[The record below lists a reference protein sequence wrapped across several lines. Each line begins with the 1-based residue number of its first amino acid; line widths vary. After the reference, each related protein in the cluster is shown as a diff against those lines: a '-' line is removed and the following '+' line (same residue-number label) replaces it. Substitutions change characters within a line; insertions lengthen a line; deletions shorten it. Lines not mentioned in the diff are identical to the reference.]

1 MTPSV
6 VAANPTLESEEVNTH
21 MLEAWNALP
30 DKDAW
35 EANHEGMLE
44 TLKTV
49 NEEFKD
55 ASGEE
60 DKKARAQE
68 YDVIG
73 QTKILKKSLSLQAEF
88 IESKVHGSG
97 DQIVG

>member
-1 MTPSV
+1 MTPIV
-6 VAANPTLESEEVNTH
+6 VAANPALESGKLNTH

-44 TLKTV
+44 NWKTA

-60 DKKARAQE
+60 DKKAGAQE

-73 QTKILKKSLSLQAEF
+73 KTKSLKKSLSLQTEI
-88 IESKVHGSG
+88 IEYDVHGGG
-97 DQIVG
+97 DQVVG

>member
-6 VAANPTLESEEVNTH
+6 VAANPTLETGEFNTH

-30 DKDAW
+30 DK
-35 EANHEGMLE
+35 EANHEEM
-44 TLKTV
+44 LKTWKAA

-55 ASGEE
+55 ASVEE
-60 DKKARAQE
+60 DKKIGAQE

-73 QTKILKKSLSLQAEF
+73 KTKSLKKSLSLQTEI
-88 IESKVHGSG
+88 IECDMHGNG